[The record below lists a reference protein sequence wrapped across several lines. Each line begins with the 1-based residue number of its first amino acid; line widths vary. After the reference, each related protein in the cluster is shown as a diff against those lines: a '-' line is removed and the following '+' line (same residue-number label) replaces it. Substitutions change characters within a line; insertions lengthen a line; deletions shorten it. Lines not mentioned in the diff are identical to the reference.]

1 MAKEAHYHSPAIAA
15 KKKPAG
21 SLSRPPQALVLAL
34 TDCPQAN
41 TFALAERMVSL
52 ENVQAMCKNGYR
64 DSFCTFGTDVTLHL
78 KPTYDMDGRTTFNA
92 VEVAYE
98 VSFRGPDAM
107 PGSLDDRVPHLV
119 FVCVVGCHGEI
130 GDSCVTNVAEPD
142 ASDSTDDFNSVE
154 LFDVVIHGRDN

>member
-1 MAKEAHYHSPAIAA
+1 MPYRSFVSEIKGDPGNRSESQYAAIRCLSNNPFLNQWQRKHITIRPAIAA

-21 SLSRPPQALVLAL
+21 SLSRPQQALALAL

-78 KPTYDMDGRTTFNA
+78 KPAYDMDGRTTFNA

-107 PGSLDDRVPHLV
+107 PGGLDDRAPFFV
-119 FVCVVGCHGEI
+119 FICVVGCH
-130 GDSCVTNVAEPD
+130 
-142 ASDSTDDFNSVE
+142 
-154 LFDVVIHGRDN
+154 